1 MRRIEVFGVGCAK
14 CKQAFEVMG
23 RAARE
28 LGIEHT
34 LEKVEDL
41 SVMADR
47 GILGT
52 PAVAVDGKVVL
63 SGRVPTLEEAK
74 RLLSS

>member
-1 MRRIEVFGVGCAK
+1 LRRIEVFGMGCAR
-14 CKQAFEVMG
+14 CKQVFEVME

-28 LGIEHT
+28 LGIEHSI
-34 LEKVEDL
+34 EKVEDL
-41 SVMADR
+41 KAMAER

-63 SGRVPTLEEAK
+63 SGRIPTLEEAK
-74 RLLSS
+74 KLLS